1 MGGCPG
7 AFDRSRIKTKAEA
20 WTKRRLGSANSTE
33 ENTARAIKKSRHVW
47 KSHGLPRAAARA
59 GQRAGRRTSLWDA
72 RQRTR
77 LPGRDGPNG
86 ISRLRSHAPNNSRTM
101 AACAYRV

>member
-33 ENTARAIKKSRHVW
+33 KNTARAVKKSRHVW

-59 GQRAGRRTSLWDA
+59 GQRAGRHIPVWNTCQGARLHGRSDA
-72 RQRTR
+72 ERV
-77 LPGRDGPNG
+77 P
-86 ISRLRSHAPNNSRTM
+86 RLRGKAPDRSGAL
-101 AACAYRV
+101 AARAHRI